1 MKETERKK
9 QKKKNRIEQS
19 ERQRGVL
26 MRLFRIV
33 EVGYTEDFVS
43 RSYDILGV
51 LAILINL
58 IASILM
64 TFDGISARWG
74 GLLDWIEAVTV
85 IFFAVD
91 YVFRLITSGFL
102 YPDKRRGEALVRY
115 MFSFTGV
122 VDLLSFLPYFLPV
135 FFPEGAIA
143 FRMFR
148 IIRVF
153 RLFRINAYY
162 DSLNVITR
170 VIVSKK
176 QQLLS
181 SVFIILVLMLGS
193 SLCMYS
199 IEHSVQPDVF
209 ENAFSGMWWAVST
222 LLTVGYGDIY
232 PITTAGRAFGI
243 AIAFL
248 GVGMVAIPTGIIS
261 AGFVEQYQK
270 LSELSEEAEE
280 RDLQFIRVRLA
291 AGDYYVGRTVRQMRF
306 PKGIAVGAVE
316 RDGRLLLP
324 DPALVLMENDIVLI
338 GAESFTD
345 KWNVNL
351 LRLELKNLHPWVGEY
366 VRDLDLS
373 RQSLIVAIRRN
384 GKKLVPDGDTKLL
397 TGDILFLYSRKKIID
412 TTKIP
417 L

>member
-1 MKETERKK
+1 MKVTEDNNRRKK
-9 QKKKNRIEQS
+9 SNIVKA
-19 ERQRGVL
+19 ERRRGVL
-26 MRLFRIV
+26 LRLFRIV
-33 EVGYTEDFVS
+33 EVGYTEDLVS
-43 RSYDILGV
+43 RTYDILGV
-51 LAILINL
+51 AAILVNL
-58 IASILM
+58 LVSILL
-64 TFDGISARWG
+64 TFDGISGRYG
-74 GLLDWIEAVTV
+74 GLLEAVETVTV
-85 IFFAVD
+85 IFFAAD
-91 YVFRLITSGFL
+91 YVLRIITSRFL
-102 YPDKRRGEALVRY
+102 YPETSKEKA
-115 MFSFTGV
+115 F
-122 VDLLSFLPYFLPV
+122 LSFLPYFLPI

-148 IIRVF
+148 IIRIF

-162 DSLNVITR
+162 DSLNVITS
-170 VIVSKK
+170 VIVAKK

-232 PITTAGRAFGI
+232 PVTAAGRAFGI

-270 LSELSEEAEE
+270 ISEMSEEAEE
-280 RDLQFIRVRLA
+280 SDLQFIRVMLA
-291 AGDYYVGRTVRQMRF
+291 PGDFYVGRTVRQMRF
-306 PKGIAVGAVE
+306 PRGIEVGAVE
-316 RDGRLLLP
+316 RNGRLLLP

-345 KWNVNL
+345 RWNVNL
-351 LRLELKNLHPWVGEY
+351 LRLELRNLHPWIGEY
-366 VRDLDLS
+366 VRDLDIS
-373 RQSLIVAIRRN
+373 RQSLIIAIRRD
-384 GKKLVPDGDTKLL
+384 GKKLVPDGDTRLQS
-397 TGDILFLYSRKKIID
+397 GDVLFLYSRKKITD

>member
-1 MKETERKK
+1 
-9 QKKKNRIEQS
+9 
-19 ERQRGVL
+19 

-33 EVGYTEDFVS
+33 EVGYTEDLVS
-43 RSYDILGV
+43 RTYDILGV
-51 LAILINL
+51 AAILVNL
-58 IASILM
+58 LVSILL
-64 TFDGISARWG
+64 TFDGISVRYG
-74 GLLDWIEAVTV
+74 GLLEAVETVTV
-85 IFFAVD
+85 IFFAAD
-91 YVFRLITSGFL
+91 YVLRLITSRFL
-102 YPDKRRGEALVRY
+102 YPEASKERALFRY
-115 MFSFTGV
+115 VFSFTGV
-122 VDLLSFLPYFLPV
+122 VDLLSFLPYFLPI

-148 IIRVF
+148 IIRIF

-162 DSLNVITR
+162 DSLNVITS
-170 VIVSKK
+170 VIVSK
-176 QQLLS
+176 
-181 SVFIILVLMLGS
+181 

-232 PITTAGRAFGI
+232 PVTAAGRAFGI

-270 LSELSEEAEE
+270 ISEMSEEAEE
-280 RDLQFIRVRLA
+280 NDLQFIRVMLA
-291 AGDYYVGRTVRQMRF
+291 PGDFYVGRTVRQMRF
-306 PKGIAVGAVE
+306 PRGIEVGAVE
-316 RDGRLLLP
+316 RNGRLLLP
-324 DPALVLMENDIVLI
+324 DPALILMENDIVLI

-345 KWNVNL
+345 RWNVNL
-351 LRLELKNLHPWVGEY
+351 LRLELRNLHPWIGEY
-366 VRDLDLS
+366 VRDLDIS
-373 RQSLIVAIRRN
+373 RQSLIVAIRRD
-384 GKKLVPDGDTKLL
+384 GKKLVPDGDTRLQS
-397 TGDILFLYSRKKIID
+397 GDVLFLYSRKKITD

>member
-1 MKETERKK
+1 
-9 QKKKNRIEQS
+9 
-19 ERQRGVL
+19 

-33 EVGYTEDFVS
+33 EVGYTEDLVS
-43 RSYDILGV
+43 RTYDILGV
-51 LAILINL
+51 AAILVNL
-58 IASILM
+58 LVSILL
-64 TFDGISARWG
+64 TFDGISVRYG
-74 GLLDWIEAVTV
+74 ELLEAVETVTV
-85 IFFAVD
+85 IFFAAD
-91 YVFRLITSGFL
+91 YVLRLITSRFL
-102 YPDKRRGEALVRY
+102 YPEASKEMALFRY
-115 MFSFTGV
+115 VFSFTGV
-122 VDLLSFLPYFLPV
+122 VDLLSFLPYFLPI

-148 IIRVF
+148 IIRIF

-162 DSLNVITR
+162 DSLNVITS

-232 PITTAGRAFGI
+232 PVTTAGRAFGI

-270 LSELSEEAEE
+270 ISEMSEEAEE
-280 RDLQFIRVRLA
+280 SDLQFIRVMLA
-291 AGDYYVGRTVRQMRF
+291 PGDFYVGRTVRQMRF
-306 PKGIAVGAVE
+306 PRGIEVGAVE
-316 RDGRLLLP
+316 RNGRLLLP
-324 DPALVLMENDIVLI
+324 DPALVLMENRLPGRHVWHFCG
-338 GAESFTD
+338 GAFC
-345 KWNVNL
+345 VPC
-351 LRLELKNLHPWVGEY
+351 H
-366 VRDLDLS
+366 
-373 RQSLIVAIRRN
+373 AI
-384 GKKLVPDGDTKLL
+384 
-397 TGDILFLYSRKKIID
+397 S
-412 TTKIP
+412 
-417 L
+417 

>member
-1 MKETERKK
+1 MKVTEDKNRRKK
-9 QKKKNRIEQS
+9 SNIVKA
-19 ERQRGVL
+19 ERRRGVL
-26 MRLFRIV
+26 LRLFRIV
-33 EVGYTEDFVS
+33 EVGYTEDLVS
-43 RSYDILGV
+43 RTYDILGV
-51 LAILINL
+51 AAILVNL
-58 IASILM
+58 LVSILL
-64 TFDGISARWG
+64 TFDGISVRYG
-74 GLLDWIEAVTV
+74 GLLEAVETVTV
-85 IFFAVD
+85 IFFAAD
-91 YVFRLITSGFL
+91 YVLRLITSRFL
-102 YPDKRRGEALVRY
+102 YPEASKERALFRY
-115 MFSFTGV
+115 VFSFTGV
-122 VDLLSFLPYFLPV
+122 VDLLSFLPYFLPI

-148 IIRVF
+148 IIRIF

-162 DSLNVITR
+162 DSLNVITS

-232 PITTAGRAFGI
+232 PVTAAGRAFGI

-270 LSELSEEAEE
+270 ISEMSEEAEE
-280 RDLQFIRVRLA
+280 SDLQFIRVMLA
-291 AGDYYVGRTVRQMRF
+291 SGDFYVGRTVN
-306 PKGIAVGAVE
+306 
-316 RDGRLLLP
+316 GRLLLP

-345 KWNVNL
+345 RWNVNL
-351 LRLELKNLHPWVGEY
+351 LRLELRNLHPWIGEY
-366 VRDLDLS
+366 VRDLDIS
-373 RQSLIVAIRRN
+373 RQSLIVAIRRD
-384 GKKLVPDGDTKLL
+384 GKKLVPDGDTRLQS
-397 TGDILFLYSRKKIID
+397 GDVLFLYSRKKITD

>member
-1 MKETERKK
+1 
-9 QKKKNRIEQS
+9 
-19 ERQRGVL
+19 

-74 GLLDWIEAVTV
+74 GLLEWIEAVTV

-162 DSLNVITR
+162 DSLNVITS

-316 RDGRLLLP
+316 REGRLLLP

>member
-1 MKETERKK
+1 MKVTEDKNRRKK
-9 QKKKNRIEQS
+9 SNIVKA
-19 ERQRGVL
+19 ERRRGVL
-26 MRLFRIV
+26 LRLFRIV
-33 EVGYTEDFVS
+33 EVGYTEDLVS
-43 RSYDILGV
+43 RTYDILGV
-51 LAILINL
+51 AAILVNL
-58 IASILM
+58 LVSILL
-64 TFDGISARWG
+64 TFDGISVRYG
-74 GLLDWIEAVTV
+74 GLLEAVETVTV
-85 IFFAVD
+85 IFFAAD
-91 YVFRLITSGFL
+91 YVLRLITSRFL
-102 YPDKRRGEALVRY
+102 YPEASKERALFRY
-115 MFSFTGV
+115 VFSFTGV
-122 VDLLSFLPYFLPV
+122 VDLLSFLPYFLPI

-148 IIRVF
+148 IIRIF

-162 DSLNVITR
+162 DSLNVITS

-232 PITTAGRAFGI
+232 PVTAAGRAFGI

-270 LSELSEEAEE
+270 ISEMSEEAEE
-280 RDLQFIRVRLA
+280 SDLQFIRVMLA
-291 AGDYYVGRTVRQMRF
+291 PGDFYVGRTVRQMRF
-306 PKGIAVGAVE
+306 PRGIEVGAV
-316 RDGRLLLP
+316 
-324 DPALVLMENDIVLI
+324 ENDIVLI

-345 KWNVNL
+345 RWNVNL
-351 LRLELKNLHPWVGEY
+351 LRLELRNLHPWIGEY
-366 VRDLDLS
+366 VRDLDIS
-373 RQSLIVAIRRN
+373 RQSLIVAIRRD
-384 GKKLVPDGDTKLL
+384 GKKLVPDGDTRLQS
-397 TGDILFLYSRKKIID
+397 GDVLFLYSRKKITD

>member
-1 MKETERKK
+1 
-9 QKKKNRIEQS
+9 
-19 ERQRGVL
+19 

>member
-1 MKETERKK
+1 
-9 QKKKNRIEQS
+9 
-19 ERQRGVL
+19 

-74 GLLDWIEAVTV
+74 GLLEWIEAVTV

-162 DSLNVITR
+162 DSLNVITS

-316 RDGRLLLP
+316 REGRLLLP

-366 VRDLDLS
+366 VRDLYLS

>member
-1 MKETERKK
+1 MKVTEDKNRRKK
-9 QKKKNRIEQS
+9 SNIVKA
-19 ERQRGVL
+19 ERRRGVL
-26 MRLFRIV
+26 LRLFRIV
-33 EVGYTEDFVS
+33 EVGYTEDLVS
-43 RSYDILGV
+43 RTYDILGV
-51 LAILINL
+51 AAILVNL
-58 IASILM
+58 LVSILL
-64 TFDGISARWG
+64 TFDGISVRYG
-74 GLLDWIEAVTV
+74 GLLEAVETVTV
-85 IFFAVD
+85 IFFAAD
-91 YVFRLITSGFL
+91 YVLRLITSRFL
-102 YPDKRRGEALVRY
+102 YPEASKEMALFRY
-115 MFSFTGV
+115 VFSFTGV
-122 VDLLSFLPYFLPV
+122 VDLLSFLPYFLPI

-148 IIRVF
+148 IIRIF

-162 DSLNVITR
+162 DSLNVITS
-170 VIVSKK
+170 VIVAKK

-232 PITTAGRAFGI
+232 PVTAAGRAFGI

-270 LSELSEEAEE
+270 ISEMSEEAEE
-280 RDLQFIRVRLA
+280 SDLQFIRVMLA
-291 AGDYYVGRTVRQMRF
+291 SGDFYVGRTVRQMRF
-306 PKGIAVGAVE
+306 PRGIEVGAVE
-316 RDGRLLLP
+316 RNGRLLLP

-345 KWNVNL
+345 RWNVNL
-351 LRLELKNLHPWVGEY
+351 LRLELRNLHPWIGEY
-366 VRDLDLS
+366 VRDLDIS
-373 RQSLIVAIRRN
+373 RQSLIVAIRRD
-384 GKKLVPDGDTKLL
+384 GKKLVPDGDTRLQS
-397 TGDILFLYSRKKIID
+397 GDVLFLYSRKKITD